1 MYSYSGTEQLD
12 LSATKNPQEGIRR
25 MIRENKEDRL
35 MLQSEPTCDLCCRY
49 CLSQLVANPEWES
62 GDWFIRCL
70 VCGARN
76 VLAIS
81 IEIVG
86 WRREN
91 SSAIRV

>member
-1 MYSYSGTEQLD
+1 MLQTEQ
-12 LSATKNPQEGIRR
+12 
-25 MIRENKEDRL
+25 
-35 MLQSEPTCDLCCRY
+35 PTILYCRH
-49 CLSQLVANPEWES
+49 CLSQLVGNPEWES

-76 VLAIS
+76 LLAIT

-91 SSAIRV
+91 SNSFFAPHGSTLSQL

>member
-1 MYSYSGTEQLD
+1 
-12 LSATKNPQEGIRR
+12 
-25 MIRENKEDRL
+25 
-35 MLQSEPTCDLCCRY
+35 MLQAEQPTILYCRH
-49 CLSQLVANPEWES
+49 CLSQLVTHAEWES

-76 VLAIS
+76 LLAIN

-91 SSAIRV
+91 NNSYAAR

>member
-1 MYSYSGTEQLD
+1 MLHTEQ
-12 LSATKNPQEGIRR
+12 
-25 MIRENKEDRL
+25 
-35 MLQSEPTCDLCCRY
+35 PTILYCLN
-49 CLSQLVANPEWES
+49 CLSQLGAKPEWES

-76 VLAIS
+76 LLAIT

-91 SSAIRV
+91 SNSFLAPHGSTVPQL

>member
-1 MYSYSGTEQLD
+1 MLETE
-12 LSATKNPQEGIRR
+12 
-25 MIRENKEDRL
+25 RL
-35 MLQSEPTCDLCCRY
+35 TIPYCRH
-49 CLSQLVANPEWES
+49 CLSQLDAKLEWES

-76 VLAIS
+76 LLAIS

-91 SSAIRV
+91 SNDTGV

>member
-1 MYSYSGTEQLD
+1 MF
-12 LSATKNPQEGIRR
+12 QE
-25 MIRENKEDRL
+25 E
-35 MLQSEPTCDLCCRY
+35 EPTFFCRH
-49 CLSQLVANPEWES
+49 CQSPLVVSPEWES

-76 VLAIS
+76 ILAIT

-91 SSAIRV
+91 SNSFFAPNGSTVPQL